1 MGAPQLRRTPHL
13 VVTMKYISP
22 LISDARGS
30 LGGTTFAR
38 NRSGIYTRA
47 RVAPTQPRTTSQQD
61 NRANFAAL
69 ASSWKS
75 LAQSDIQAWNTAAS
89 AETLTDSLGNSYMPS
104 GMQLYMSCNRN
115 LGFIGKSPLSTP
127 GAKPGA
133 FPSWEGTTST
143 FGVHDGEP
151 YNLFITPPTAVYDLA
166 ANAVVSMSGCISPS
180 ISFVARHLYRR
191 IPGPYFVLTGNIFF
205 NPTWDDIFGT
215 RIPGTNVWL
224 LAQLIDP
231 LSGYAQT
238 PTKFSFPMVEF

>member
-1 MGAPQLRRTPHL
+1 
-13 VVTMKYISP
+13 MKYISP

-38 NRSGIYTRA
+38 NRSGVYTRA
-47 RVAPTQPRTTSQQD
+47 RIAPTQPRTTSQQD

-75 LAQSDIQAWNTAAS
+75 LAQSDIQAWNTTAAGKS
-89 AETLTDSLGNSYMPS
+89 LTDTLGNSYMPS

-115 LGFIGKSPLSTP
+115 LGFIGLGPLSTP
-127 GAKPGA
+127 GPEPPAL
-133 FPSWEGTTST
+133 PSWDGTISNFSTHEGE
-143 FGVHDGEP
+143 VE
-151 YNLFITPPTAVYDLA
+151 NLYITPPGPTYGLA
-166 ANAVVSMSGCISPS
+166 ANAVISMSGCISPS

-191 IPGPYFVLTGNIFF
+191 IPGPYFTYLGGIYF
-205 NPTWDDIFGT
+205 NPTWDNIFGT

-224 LAQLIDP
+224 IAQLIDP

-238 PTKFSFPMVEF
+238 PAKFSFPMVEV